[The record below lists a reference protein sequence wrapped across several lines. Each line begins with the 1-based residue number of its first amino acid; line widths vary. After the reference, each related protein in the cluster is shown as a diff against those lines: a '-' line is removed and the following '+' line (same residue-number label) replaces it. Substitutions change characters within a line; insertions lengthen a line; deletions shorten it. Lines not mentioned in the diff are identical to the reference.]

1 VATDD
6 LDQPLGQDAG
16 KKDEKKG
23 RFRIPGAVP
32 IVLAAI
38 LALVLATFAGWA
50 LIVSDPLGGEPTF
63 IAEAIPEKSKMPAV
77 VAAPAPGPKKHEGP
91 TAQPAN
97 EPSATAR
104 NTVTIIDG
112 STGKRQEV
120 PIAAPGGGRGSS
132 EQRLLEVTRHGS
144 IPKIGPDG
152 QRPADAYARPR
163 QPKDRADGPR
173 VAIIVSGLGV
183 SANVTQLAMSKLPTS
198 VTLGFGPYGSG
209 IDRTVMRARDRGH
222 EVLLQVPME
231 PFDYPD
237 NDPEPQ
243 TLLVSLSAEQNIDRL
258 HRLMSRFQG
267 YVGISNFMGARFTAS
282 EAALTPVMNESAKRG
297 LIYVDDGAV
306 QRSLAGQIA
315 SATNMPFAKA
325 DITID
330 SVPTPANVDRALA
343 RLEAMARERGIAVGV
358 ANALPISIERIA
370 AWAKAAESRG
380 IVLVP
385 ISIVAAKPRPS

>member
-1 VATDD
+1 
-6 LDQPLGQDAG
+6 
-16 KKDEKKG
+16 
-23 RFRIPGAVP
+23 
-32 IVLAAI
+32 
-38 LALVLATFAGWA
+38 
-50 LIVSDPLGGEPTF
+50 
-63 IAEAIPEKSKMPAV
+63 
-77 VAAPAPGPKKHEGP
+77 
-91 TAQPAN
+91 
-97 EPSATAR
+97 
-104 NTVTIIDG
+104 
-112 STGKRQEV
+112 
-120 PIAAPGGGRGSS
+120 
-132 EQRLLEVTRHGS
+132 
-144 IPKIGPDG
+144 
-152 QRPADAYARPR
+152 
-163 QPKDRADGPR
+163 
-173 VAIIVSGLGV
+173 
-183 SANVTQLAMSKLPTS
+183 MSKLPTS

-237 NDPEPQ
+237 NDPGPQ

-258 HRLMSRFQG
+258 HWLMSRFQG

-315 SATNMPFAKA
+315 SATNMSFAKA

-330 SVPTPANVDRALA
+330 SVPTPAN
-343 RLEAMARERGIAVGV
+343 
-358 ANALPISIERIA
+358 ALPVSIERIA

>member
-38 LALVLATFAGWA
+38 LTLVLATFAGWA

-91 TAQPAN
+91 TAQSAN

-231 PFDYPD
+231 SFDYPD
-237 NDPEPQ
+237 TIP
-243 TLLVSLSAEQNIDRL
+243 DR
-258 HRLMSRFQG
+258 RRSWSRFQP
-267 YVGISNFMGARFTAS
+267 SRTSTACI
-282 EAALTPVMNESAKRG
+282 G
-297 LIYVDDGAV
+297 
-306 QRSLAGQIA
+306 
-315 SATNMPFAKA
+315 
-325 DITID
+325 
-330 SVPTPANVDRALA
+330 
-343 RLEAMARERGIAVGV
+343 
-358 ANALPISIERIA
+358 
-370 AWAKAAESRG
+370 
-380 IVLVP
+380 
-385 ISIVAAKPRPS
+385 